1 MVRTKGNTWGHLVLR
16 GGASGPNY
24 HPECIEAATDLLER
38 AGLDP
43 VVIVD
48 CSRDNSGKRQ
58 ERQAEVVRK
67 VLLQRIEGQERIV
80 GVMIESNLAAG
91 NQQIPAD
98 LAALRHGVSIT
109 DECMSWETTE
119 RLLREAADKFADRL
133 TAVA

>member
-67 VLLQRIEGQERIV
+67 VLLQRIESQERIV

-98 LAALRHGVSIT
+98 LAALRRGVSIT
-109 DECMSWETTE
+109 D
-119 RLLREAADKFADRL
+119 
-133 TAVA
+133 